1 MTGYLFVLFLD
12 VFQCV
17 LFCLQASIRSVH
29 IDHILLFA
37 SRLTHDQDSS
47 FLVIPHLV
55 QNNYIYFA
63 KLVTLGSFT
72 FIFHHGVFVMALMVH
87 LGLSQGPLKFIKTSN
102 KYIFF
107 Y

>member
-55 QNNYIYFA
+55 QNKYIYFA
-63 KLVTLGSFT
+63 KLVTLGY
-72 FIFHHGVFVMALMVH
+72 FHFYIPPWCVRNGLNGALRFQP
-87 LGLSQGPLKFIKTSN
+87 GTT
-102 KYIFF
+102 
-107 Y
+107 

>member
-55 QNNYIYFA
+55 KNNYINFA
-63 KLVTLGSFT
+63 KLVTLGY
-72 FIFHHGVFVMALMVH
+72 FHFYIPPRCVCNGLNGALRFE
-87 LGLSQGPLKFIKTSN
+87 PRTT
-102 KYIFF
+102 
-107 Y
+107 